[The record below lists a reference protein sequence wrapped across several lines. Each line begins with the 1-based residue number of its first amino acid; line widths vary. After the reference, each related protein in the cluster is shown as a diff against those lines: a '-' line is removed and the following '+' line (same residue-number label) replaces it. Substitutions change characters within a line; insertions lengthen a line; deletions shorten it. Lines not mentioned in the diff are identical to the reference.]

1 MRMRHST
8 IYRLN
13 LMFDLHDCIWH
24 RFLSHVSPSQTA
36 KSLIPAQRL
45 HHFSFMSSCRHS
57 RSGAYLFL
65 LDACNANIAIF
76 CVRIVRIG
84 LLPLLIMAHLSS
96 WANTIWRNS
105 LRVCLFAGASAVQLS
120 PHTALV
126 TSSQYSSGPLNIE
139 DTIGRSRMHLPI
151 NITSSYLHA
160 VYY

>member
-1 MRMRHST
+1 MIAYDTDFCLMCHHHKQQSHWF
-8 IYRLN
+8 RLSV
-13 LMFDLHDCIWH
+13 FIIFH
-24 RFLSHVSPSQTA
+24 
-36 KSLIPAQRL
+36 
-45 HHFSFMSSCRHS
+45 SCRLADTVDLVLIS
-57 RSGAYLFL
+57 LSP

-126 TSSQYSSGPLNIE
+126 TSSQCSSGPLNIE